1 MSIVVLKRKTDAMKN
16 LSGKS
21 KRISNAWANQ
31 GPHGGK
37 TPVSYGGGFSINGGH
52 RNIGSVG
59 TTNLAKSVKRTQF
72 FGNTAQS
79 NAGKTVGSNFSY
91 HNSGSCCF
99 NNNTVVKPSVL
110 STRGMLAKKH
120 RWLSRGYPHYW
131 VQPTVDNI
139 NSSANTYTEKVKANN
154 MCQTTSTD
162 SGKLTCD
169 NKYRKPHF
177 IGTRLQANT
186 PYAKA
191 RDLFSRSQSDYLN
204 SKKLKCLNPT
214 DEQKPFPYQV
224 NNSGCNKFVL
234 RI

>member
-1 MSIVVLKRKTDAMKN
+1 MSIVVLKRKTDAIKN

-21 KRISNAWANQ
+21 KRINNTWANQ

-37 TPVSYGGGFSINGGH
+37 NPVSYGGGFSINGGH

-79 NAGKTVGSNFSY
+79 SAGKTVDNNFKY
-91 HNSGSCCF
+91 HNSGSCCS
-99 NNNTVVKPSVL
+99 NNSSMVKPSVL

-120 RWLSRGYPHYW
+120 RWMSRGYPHYW
-131 VQPTVDNI
+131 VQPVADNL
-139 NSSANTYTEKVKANN
+139 NSSANTHTEKVKSNN
-154 MCQTTSTD
+154 LCHMDSID

-169 NKYRKPHF
+169 YECGKPRY

-186 PYAKA
+186 PYSKS

-204 SKKLKCLNPT
+204 AKKLKCLNPT
-214 DEQKPFPYQV
+214 DENKPFPYQV
-224 NNSGCNKFVL
+224 NNSGCNQFIL